1 MALWCWI
8 LCGFSA
14 GWKSP
19 ALMEVGQQW
28 SCNDRVASCTVS
40 ENSFSLWRG
49 WSCCWTPAPMFSRWW
64 CSFGHIQEEFAF
76 CTMLLAALPP
86 SYDSLWLMRPT
97 TVCRMKSKRLRKQS
111 KSLLSG
117 IGQELWL
124 PAPTGIRKSR
134 MQLWVQ
140 IFTSRKLIFTTIWF
154 GQWSWEDPECLS
166 TMICLVLAWLLAL
179 QW

>member
-1 MALWCWI
+1 MMLDPLWIQCWLKISSTDGSRSAMI
-8 LCGFSA
+8 LQWPCGIVYSKWELLQPLE
-14 GWKSP
+14 GVE
-19 ALMEVGQQW
+19 LLL
-28 SCNDRVASCTVS
+28 D
-40 ENSFSLWRG
+40 
-49 WSCCWTPAPMFSRWW
+49 APMFSRWW

-97 TVCRMKSKRLRKQS
+97 TVCRMESKRLRKQS

>member
-1 MALWCWI
+1 MKQLWVIIYKLFLVVSAGKREIGVSKAVHGKSVAVALWCWI

-19 ALMEVGQQW
+19 VLIEVGQQR

-64 CSFGHIQEEFAF
+64 CSFDHIQEEFAF

-86 SYDSLWLMRPT
+86 SYHSLLLMRPT
-97 TVCRMKSKRLRKQS
+97 TVSRMESKRLR
-111 KSLLSG
+111 
-117 IGQELWL
+117 
-124 PAPTGIRKSR
+124 
-134 MQLWVQ
+134 MQ
-140 IFTSRKLIFTTIWF
+140 
-154 GQWSWEDPECLS
+154 P
-166 TMICLVLAWLLAL
+166 
-179 QW
+179 